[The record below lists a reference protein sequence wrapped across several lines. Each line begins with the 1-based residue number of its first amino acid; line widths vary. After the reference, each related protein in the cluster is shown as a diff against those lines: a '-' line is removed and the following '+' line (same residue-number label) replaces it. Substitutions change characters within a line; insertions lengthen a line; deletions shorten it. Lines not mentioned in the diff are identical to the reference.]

1 MEKPFISEQEDNWAA
16 NQEHAFS
23 DIYCVR
29 FFKDDKQVSYNLCD
43 YRTEEQLLTW
53 LREFR
58 KKYGD

>member
-1 MEKPFISEQEDNWAA
+1 MEKPFISVQEDNWAA

-29 FFKDDKQVSYNLCD
+29 FFKDGLAVDNNLCD

-58 KKYGD
+58 KEYGD